1 MTVVVVKS
9 DDNGNIDIAGT
20 SSWIVVIIDT
30 SPLDGDERIDTWIQ
44 AQVFICWLIYDKSSS
59 SSITNISLIIIIIIY
74 LLYHHHYFS
83 DLNGKAA
90 KHKGTITMIMTI
102 TMTII
107 IFYHH
112 DYDHLLSWLSSWL
125 SSSSIMTIMITNAYH
140 LYNDSLKIILMSSH
154 LLPVH
159 HNHLLQRQQ
168 NNDVS
173 CSLIVVSTS

>member
-44 AQVFICWLIYDKSSS
+44 AQVFICWLIYNKSS

-102 TMTII
+102 IMTMI

-112 DYDHLLSWLSSWL
+112 DYHHLLSWLSSLQIPITSTTIHWKSFL
-125 SSSSIMTIMITNAYH
+125 SHRNCCQYTIITS
-140 LYNDSLKIILMSSH
+140 YNDNKSYDI
-154 LLPVH
+154 
-159 HNHLLQRQQ
+159 
-168 NNDVS
+168 S
-173 CSLIVVSTS
+173 CTIIVVSTS